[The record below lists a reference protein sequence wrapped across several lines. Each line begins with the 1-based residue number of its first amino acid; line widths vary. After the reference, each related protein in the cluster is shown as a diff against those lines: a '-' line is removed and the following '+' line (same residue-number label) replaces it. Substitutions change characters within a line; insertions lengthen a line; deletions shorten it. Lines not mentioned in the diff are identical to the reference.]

1 MNKFGDDMPEL
12 KIYRMNENVKLP
24 EFATTESACFD
35 IKCFFHRSTVTA
47 YTPQNSKVELP
58 IVDGK
63 FYFPSGYRAL
73 IPTGLILDIPFGY
86 SVRIHP
92 RSGTSLKLGLTL
104 INAEGI
110 IDYDYTE
117 ELMIP
122 LHNTSS
128 SFVDIHNG
136 ERYAQGEVVESMRY
150 IEFTEIGERPSQ
162 KTNRTGGF
170 GSTGVS

>member
-1 MNKFGDDMPEL
+1 MPEL
-12 KIYRMNENVKLP
+12 KIYKMCEDVQLP
-24 EFATTESACFD
+24 SFATTESACFD

-47 YTPQNSKVELP
+47 YTAQNTKIELP
-58 IVDGK
+58 IRNEK

-73 IPTGLILDIPFGY
+73 VPTGLILDIPFGY

-92 RSGTSLKLGLTL
+92 RSGISLKFGLTL
-104 INAEGI
+104 INSEGI
-110 IDYDYTE
+110 IDCDYTE

-122 LHNTSS
+122 LHNTSG
-128 SFVDIHNG
+128 SFVDICHG
-136 ERYAQGEVVESMRY
+136 DRIAQGEVVESMRY
-150 IEFTEIGERPSQ
+150 IEFIEIKERPSQ

>member
-1 MNKFGDDMPEL
+1 MPEL
-12 KIYRMNENVKLP
+12 KIYRMNENVQLP
-24 EFATTESACFD
+24 SFATTESACFD
-35 IKCFFHRSTVTA
+35 IRCFFHRDTVTA
-47 YTPQNSKVELP
+47 YTSENSKVELP
-58 IVDGK
+58 VQNGK
-63 FYFPSGYRAL
+63 FLFPAGYRAL
-73 IPTGLILDIPFGY
+73 IPTGLILDIPFAH

-92 RSGTSLKLGLTL
+92 RSGTSLKFGLTL
-104 INAEGI
+104 INSEGI

-122 LHNTSS
+122 LHNTSN
-128 SFVDIHNG
+128 SFVDISHG

-150 IEFTEIGERPSQ
+150 IEFIEIKERPSQ